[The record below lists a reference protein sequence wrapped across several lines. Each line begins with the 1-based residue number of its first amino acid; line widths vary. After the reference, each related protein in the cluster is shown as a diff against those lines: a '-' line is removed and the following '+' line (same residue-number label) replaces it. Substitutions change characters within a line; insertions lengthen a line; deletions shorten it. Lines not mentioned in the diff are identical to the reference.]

1 MVFFFFALCIIIKCQ
16 TSSSELFLC
25 TFFYTTFFLYNS
37 SVRLKM
43 IKIDLKLIE
52 CSSTTRKIRQMNRIK
67 DVILSSTQGEET
79 IESILGSKVERWH
92 LSETGSWKHR
102 LGQKVQCASQRD
114 SDQSQGVY
122 FQVNVRS

>member
-1 MVFFFFALCIIIKCQ
+1 MVFFFLHFVLLLNVKRRHLNCFCAH
-16 TSSSELFLC
+16 
-25 TFFYTTFFLYNS
+25 FFIQTFFLYNS

-92 LSETGSWKHR
+92 LSETGIWKHR

-122 FQVNVRS
+122 FQVIVRS